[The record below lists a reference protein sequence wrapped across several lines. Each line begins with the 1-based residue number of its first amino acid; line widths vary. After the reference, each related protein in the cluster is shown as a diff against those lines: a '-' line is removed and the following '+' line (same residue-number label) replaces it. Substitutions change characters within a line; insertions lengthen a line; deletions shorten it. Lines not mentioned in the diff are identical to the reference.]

1 MPSTLPTSVI
11 AGALLVM
18 GASAGLYYVMRS
30 RFHFASKELV
40 PALNSANFQPF
51 IIHSNEPI
59 SHNTHLIRIKLPKG
73 TNTMGLTP
81 VASYLLTNFKPDD
94 PNSKSIVRPY
104 TPVTTEEESQ
114 KSGYF
119 ELVIKRYQ
127 NGPMSTH
134 ITSLKPGDT
143 LNLKGPGL
151 KLNMDQ
157 DNRTQIGMIAGGTGI
172 TPMLQV
178 IGHVLNS
185 KNTSQK
191 NKKISLIFA
200 NVEEKD
206 ILLKKELDH
215 LASLYPDR
223 FKIYY
228 ILDKPSSN
236 WNGGKG
242 HVDQNMIK
250 NHLPS
255 SENGNDVLI
264 MVCGPDGMLKHVCGE
279 KNPDRTQGPL
289 SGLLKDLKYTE
300 NQVFKF

>member
-1 MPSTLPTSVI
+1 MPSTLPISVI
-11 AGALLVM
+11 AGSLLVL
-18 GASAGLYYVMRS
+18 GTSAGLYYAMLS
-30 RFHFASKELV
+30 RFHVASKELV
-40 PALNSANFQPF
+40 PALSSASFQPF
-51 IIHSNEPI
+51 VIHSNESI
-59 SHNTHLIRIKLPKG
+59 NHNTHRIRIKLPKG
-73 TNTMGLTP
+73 TNTMGLAP
-81 VASYLLTNFKPDD
+81 IASYLLTSFKPDD
-94 PNSKSIVRPY
+94 PNAKSIVRPY

-114 KSGYF
+114 KNGYF
-119 ELVIKRYQ
+119 ELVIKKYQ

-134 ITSLKPGDT
+134 ITSLKPGDI

-178 IGHVLNS
+178 IRHVLDP
-185 KNTSQK
+185 KNILQK

-200 NVEEKD
+200 NVEERD

-215 LASLYPDR
+215 FASLYPDR

-228 ILDKPSSN
+228 TLDKPPSN

-250 NHLPS
+250 NHLPL

-264 MVCGPDGMLKHVCGE
+264 MICGPDGMLKHVCGE

-289 SGLLKDLKYTE
+289 AGLLRDLKYTE
-300 NQVFKF
+300 DQVFKF